1 MAINYADGTMFTSI
15 VFYPIAAGLG
25 ARSAGAGWFTPLFIV
40 AGVAFGVV
48 VIYVGRKI
56 IYGILEFGMRRTSSI
71 SPGRFQQIAVSPLV
85 ILYVVLPFVFIGGGI
100 FGTWLGSIW
109 LVRHIL

>member
-1 MAINYADGTMFTSI
+1 MAINHGDGAMFTSI
-15 VFYPIAAGLG
+15 VFYPIAAGVG
-25 ARSAGAGWFTPLFIV
+25 ARSAGAGWFTPLFVV

-56 IYGILEFGMRRTSSI
+56 IYGVLDCGLRRSSSI
-71 SPGRFQQIAVSPLV
+71 STGWIQQIAAVPLM

-100 FGTWLGSIW
+100 FGTWRGSMW
-109 LVRHIL
+109 LVRLFL